1 MRRSAGAC
9 LDGRITTGEPAAR
22 AAVRAAGTIAGLRCF
37 TGGAARCG
45 RARGGDHRPAAYS
58 GHLAPDRDHGRGGG
72 GEVLIIAPPRMR
84 ASRVTRAGSYSGT
97 GRVAVTP

>member
-1 MRRSAGAC
+1 MAVPGEVIIDQRLTPVTSHRTE
-9 LDGRITTGEPAAR
+9 IT
-22 AAVRAAGTIAGLRCF
+22 AVAVA
-37 TGGAARCG
+37 
-45 RARGGDHRPAAYS
+45 
-58 GHLAPDRDHGRGGG
+58 